1 MKQIYFRWTN
11 IYLGERQI
19 CTYDTHK
26 CMKCPIKEQGT
37 LVCEY
42 WWQIIDQSSVG
53 HDQQPALTTFSQTRQ
68 HLSLAGGETNMI
80 NISPYKKC
88 LGRLAQRCAKQDPWT
103 PPMRRVATQKPSHS
117 SPLQLTPLAA
127 GTWWD
132 TNDHEVWESFG
143 NWNLGKEEDE
153 VVRHLGQSL
162 GILVRFPN
170 CHEARSKWVGE
181 PD

>member
-1 MKQIYFRWTN
+1 MVLFEWLNKMGSKFWLQNTCEKVKSDLQNWNETKNQESTFFLETPC

-68 HLSLAGGETNMI
+68 HLSSAGGETNMI

-88 LGRLAQRCAKQDPWT
+88 LGKLAQRCAKQDPPWT
-103 PPMRRVATQKPSHS
+103 PPMHY
-117 SPLQLTPLAA
+117 AA
-127 GTWWD
+127 IHWIR
-132 TNDHEVWESFG
+132 E
-143 NWNLGKEEDE
+143 
-153 VVRHLGQSL
+153 
-162 GILVRFPN
+162 FPN
-170 CHEARSKWVGE
+170 FEK
-181 PD
+181 